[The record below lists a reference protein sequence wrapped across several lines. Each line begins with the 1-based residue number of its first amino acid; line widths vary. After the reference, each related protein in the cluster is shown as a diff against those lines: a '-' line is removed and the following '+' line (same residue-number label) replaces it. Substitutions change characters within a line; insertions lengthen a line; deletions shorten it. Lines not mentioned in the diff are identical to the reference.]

1 MENRT
6 KPRPTQ
12 VKYLENVTSDVQAQL
27 AARLLASALKKSS
40 DTFVWTD
47 DTVTATL
54 KVVEAKIASMISAA
68 ALGGASY
75 QDGWSTAPESGIK
88 KGWMYIY
95 DSGTPPT
102 GIELEAGDMLIAKI
116 DSPNKTLAANW
127 SVVQGNL
134 SAAVTSVSSIV
145 VDGQLAVFSGTSG
158 KVIKKYSAANG
169 GFIFQT
175 AAGVVITVIQTM
187 ETLTILGSV
196 GAQTANLGFT
206 PFPGSLKVFINGL
219 LQTPGTDYTLTN
231 NVITFLGWNTDSINL
246 SSSDYVGIVEY
257 LMEI

>member
-1 MENRT
+1 MTRT
-6 KPRPTQ
+6 LVKVKQ
-12 VKYLENVTSDVQAQL
+12 VEFLGNVISDVQAQL

-40 DTFVWTD
+40 DTFLWTD
-47 DTVTATL
+47 DSVTATL
-54 KVVEAKIASMISAA
+54 KVIEAKIASMISAA
-68 ALGGASY
+68 AVGGASY

-102 GIELEAGDMLIAKI
+102 GIELEAGDILIAKV
-116 DSPNKTLAANW
+116 DSPDKTLAANW

-145 VDGQLAVFSGTSG
+145 TDGQLVVFSGTSG

-175 AAGVVITVIQTM
+175 SAGVVITVLPTT

-206 PFPGSLKVFINGL
+206 PLPGSLKVFINGN
-219 LQTPGTDYTLTN
+219 LQTVGTDYTLTN
-231 NVITFLGWNTDSINL
+231 NVITFLGWNTDSIDL
-246 SSSDYVGIVEY
+246 SGSDYVVVAEY
-257 LMEI
+257 TMEV